1 MTPAVAQILGVE
13 TPRVWSFIVT
23 IFGDLAR
30 HDDRYI
36 SSRTLN
42 RLTAEIGVKPEATRV
57 ALYRL
62 RKEDWLESTKLGRE
76 SHYRLTK
83 NGRKLSREAAP
94 RIYGPASDHSGMLS
108 IYDPALSPPD
118 GLSILSGISLVKT
131 GFADALNIEID
142 KPLPKWIVD
151 RLIDVELQR
160 AILDLQRRL
169 SVLAIS
175 SNASDL
181 DRTVVRLS
189 IVHEWRRI
197 ILRLPVA
204 PYQVLEEAI
213 SLHDLR
219 QTVQKLLLSL
229 SDVSLDQIIDV

>member
-1 MTPAVAQILGVE
+1 
-13 TPRVWSFIVT
+13 
-23 IFGDLAR
+23 
-30 HDDRYI
+30 
-36 SSRTLN
+36 
-42 RLTAEIGVKPEATRV
+42 
-57 ALYRL
+57 
-62 RKEDWLESTKLGRE
+62 
-76 SHYRLTK
+76 
-83 NGRKLSREAAP
+83 
-94 RIYGPASDHSGMLS
+94 MLS

-118 GLSILSGISLVKT
+118 GLRILSGISLVKT

-169 SVLAIS
+169 SVLVIS

-181 DRTVVRLS
+181 DRTVLRLS

-204 PYQVLEEAI
+204 PYHVLEQAI
-213 SLHDLR
+213 SLPDLR
-219 QTVQKLLLSL
+219 QTVQELLSSL

>member
-62 RKEDWLESTKLGRE
+62 RKEDWLESTKFGRE

-83 NGRKLSREAAP
+83 KGCKQKTWNKRGWGVCRYYLFWSVFNTKTLYSERGGAAFFLHKNK
-94 RIYGPASDHSGMLS
+94 HS
-108 IYDPALSPPD
+108 
-118 GLSILSGISLVKT
+118 
-131 GFADALNIEID
+131 
-142 KPLPKWIVD
+142 
-151 RLIDVELQR
+151 
-160 AILDLQRRL
+160 
-169 SVLAIS
+169 
-175 SNASDL
+175 
-181 DRTVVRLS
+181 
-189 IVHEWRRI
+189 
-197 ILRLPVA
+197 
-204 PYQVLEEAI
+204 
-213 SLHDLR
+213 
-219 QTVQKLLLSL
+219 
-229 SDVSLDQIIDV
+229 